1 MPNTDTQANQATG
14 PKTAEGKRVAARNA
28 TSHGLFAR
36 DVVLPHL
43 GEDPAGYKALLD
55 ALTGQLQPHN
65 LLEQHY
71 VEKIAAASWRLRR
84 LQRWQAQLFEDP
96 EITEDQALN
105 KLDRVMRHETN
116 LHRQIDTSVK
126 MLARELPKLFQ
137 DRVRAELIR
146 DMNGTEQ
153 ECREDPYMEEW
164 ITAETRR
171 RVAHEPVPASV
182 DPATLDTAPNTDEKC
197 QNEPPAVS
205 SSPCSEGE
213 AGRGYLSPP
222 ALGAGGSPSEILPLT
237 GGGGAASRDGG
248 GSSRHGGGYQKAG
261 GEAGVEEIVLPNGE
275 RVRYTSAWDRE
286 KAGLP
291 PIAPSACTTILPS
304 KTMKSAKT
312 KPMLRVG

>member
-1 MPNTDTQANQATG
+1 MTNTDIPTQATG
-14 PKTAEGKRVAARNA
+14 PKTPEGKRIAARNA

-55 ALTGQLQPHN
+55 ALSQQLQPHN

-96 EITEDQALN
+96 EITEDQALD

-153 ECREDPYMEEW
+153 ECREDPYMGEW

-171 RVAHEPVPASV
+171 RVAHEPVPTSV
-182 DPATLDTAPNTDEKC
+182 DPATLDTAQGNAEKC
-197 QNEPPAVS
+197 QNEPSAIASEP
-205 SSPCSEGE
+205 SPIGMGEGGVGASRE
-213 AGRGYLSPP
+213 
-222 ALGAGGSPSEILPLT
+222 GAGFVFP
-237 GGGGAASRDGG
+237 
-248 GSSRHGGGYQKAG
+248 
-261 GEAGVEEIVLPNGE
+261 
-275 RVRYTSAWDRE
+275 YTSEWDRE
-286 KAGLP
+286 KALLHHALP
-291 PIAPSACTTILPS
+291 GECRTIFPNHVEE
-304 KTMKSAKT
+304 MP
-312 KPMLRVG
+312 KPGKAIKLFAIG

>member
-1 MPNTDTQANQATG
+1 MTNTDTHTNPSQATG
-14 PKTAEGKRVAARNA
+14 PKTTEGKRIAARNA

-55 ALTGQLQPHN
+55 ALTNQLQPHN

-96 EITEDQALN
+96 EITEDQALD

-153 ECREDPYMEEW
+153 ECREDPYMGEW
-164 ITAETRR
+164 ITSETRR
-171 RVAHEPVPASV
+171 RVSHEAVPASV
-182 DPATLDTAPNTDEKC
+182 DPAMLDTAPSTAQNC
-197 QNEPPAVS
+197 QNEPLAP
-205 SSPCSEGE
+205 E
-213 AGRGYLSPP
+213 ASQPPP
-222 ALGAGGSPSEILPLT
+222 ALGAGGSRSRGLPLPCLPLA
-237 GGGGAASRDGG
+237 GGGGAACRDGG
-248 GSSRHGGGYQKAG
+248 GFLRTGGSSRVL
-261 GEAGVEEIVLPNGE
+261 AGVEEIVLPNGE
-275 RVRYTSAWDRE
+275 TIRYTSAWDRQ

-291 PIAPSACTTILPS
+291 PITPLSCTTILPG
-304 KTMKSAKT
+304 KPMRSAKT
-312 KPMLRVG
+312 KPILRVG